1 MKHHYL
7 REKKFCKNLNMEE
20 TTSAN
25 YQYLKNICKYF
36 NMKILGEYQ
45 DSYAL
50 HNTLLLT
57 DVFQIFWNKYIEI
70 AKLDSIYFLSM
81 AGLS

>member
-7 REKKFCKNLNMEE
+7 RGKKFCKTLNMEE

-36 NMKILGEYQ
+36 NVKILGEYQ

-50 HNTLLLT
+50 LNTLFLT
-57 DVFQIFWNKYIEI
+57 DVFQSF
-70 AKLDSIYFLSM
+70 
-81 AGLS
+81 

>member
-1 MKHHYL
+1 MSQGAYL
-7 REKKFCKNLNMEE
+7 YDYMHIRVKFNETSLLERKKKFCKNLTMEE

-36 NMKILGEYQ
+36 DMKILGEYQ

-50 HNTLLLT
+50 RNTLLLN
-57 DVFQIFWNKYIEI
+57 DVFQSF
-70 AKLDSIYFLSM
+70 
-81 AGLS
+81 

>member
-7 REKKFCKNLNMEE
+7 RGKKFCKNLNMEE

-36 NMKILGEYQ
+36 DMKILGEYQ

-50 HNTLLLT
+50 LNTFFLT
-57 DVFQIFWNKYIEI
+57 NVFQSF
-70 AKLDSIYFLSM
+70 
-81 AGLS
+81 

>member
-1 MKHHYL
+1 
-7 REKKFCKNLNMEE
+7 
-20 TTSAN
+20 
-25 YQYLKNICKYF
+25 
-36 NMKILGEYQ
+36 MKILGEYQ

-57 DVFQIFWNKYIEI
+57 DVFKIFWNKYVEI

>member
-7 REKKFCKNLNMEE
+7 REKKICKNLNMEE

-25 YQYLKNICKYF
+25 YRYLRNICKYF
-36 NMKILGEYQ
+36 DMRILGEYQ

-50 HNTLLLT
+50 RNTLLLI
-57 DVFQIFWNKYIEI
+57 DVFQSF
-70 AKLDSIYFLSM
+70 
-81 AGLS
+81 

>member
-1 MKHHYL
+1 
-7 REKKFCKNLNMEE
+7 MEE

-57 DVFQIFWNKYIEI
+57 DVFKIFWNKYVEI

-81 AGLS
+81 SGLS